1 MMKWRWKRT
10 QLFEP
15 GTDLPASACYR
26 ILSLWSFTSVPFFT
40 AFDAAEDQ
48 TSTLQEELSYGGGEE
63 RRG

>member
-1 MMKWRWKRT
+1 MKKRRWKRT

-15 GTDLPASACYR
+15 RSGLPESACYR

-40 AFDAAEDQ
+40 AFDVTEDQ
-48 TSTLQEELSYGGGEE
+48 ASTFLQEELSYGGEE